1 MNFNRQPAILVLED
15 GRVFHGRRF
24 GATGETYGE
33 GVFSTGMSGYQET
46 LTDPSY
52 FRQIVVATAP
62 HIGNTGWNDQDDE
75 SNRIWVA
82 GYVVRDPA
90 RVVSNWRANRSLE
103 DELINQGIVG
113 ICDLDTR
120 ALTIHLRES
129 GAMRMAISSE
139 DTDEKKLL
147 EKVRH
152 QPRMAGA
159 NLVQE
164 VTASLPYVVPAMG
177 EKKFVVAALDLGIK
191 ANTPREMAKRGIE
204 THIFPAGTE
213 WEEIFKVNPDGF
225 FISNGPGDPA
235 TADQEVE
242 LTKRV
247 LEEGLPLFG
256 ICFGNQIL
264 GRALGFDTY
273 KLKYGHRG
281 INQPV
286 LERETGRIDI
296 TAHNHGFALDVPL
309 DKTTKTEFGEVKVS
323 HICLNDDVVEGL
335 ELHKD
340 GKLRA
345 FSVQYHPEAAAGPH
359 DAEHL
364 FDRFVRLM
372 QNA

>member
-1 MNFNRQPAILVLED
+1 M
-15 GRVFHGRRF
+15 
-24 GATGETYGE
+24 
-33 GVFSTGMSGYQET
+33 
-46 LTDPSY
+46 
-52 FRQIVVATAP
+52 
-62 HIGNTGWNDQDDE
+62 
-75 SNRIWVA
+75 
-82 GYVVRDPA
+82 
-90 RVVSNWRANRSLE
+90 
-103 DELINQGIVG
+103 
-113 ICDLDTR
+113 
-120 ALTIHLRES
+120 
-129 GAMRMAISSE
+129 
-139 DTDEKKLL
+139 
-147 EKVRH
+147 
-152 QPRMAGA
+152 
-159 NLVQE
+159 
-164 VTASLPYVVPAMG
+164 
-177 EKKFVVAALDLGIK
+177 
-191 ANTPREMAKRGIE
+191 
-204 THIFPAGTE
+204 
-213 WEEIFKVNPDGF
+213 
-225 FISNGPGDPA
+225 
-235 TADQEVE
+235 
-242 LTKRV
+242 
-247 LEEGLPLFG
+247 PLFG